1 MCRWKS
7 PERVQRK
14 RLRRARSDEEDA
26 PLKEELEEHRE
37 GRREAPDESDSVWPW
52 SCAWRWSNGDG
63 VGVVAA
69 TSTANASARTALVMS
84 CWRAMK
90 AAISLN
96 RGTK

>member
-37 GRREAPDESDSVWPW
+37 GRREAPDESDNVWPW

-63 VGVVAA
+63 AGVVAA

-84 CWRAMK
+84 CWRAMN